1 MKDLKKVLSYL
12 KYDKKDLILSMLLI
26 VVECAFELVIPF
38 VMKDIIN
45 KGIEQGN
52 MNAILMYGGIVIG
65 CAILSVITGHMY
77 SIFNARAISNYIYH
91 LRLEVYKSVQGF
103 SFANLDHFE
112 TSSLITRTTNDIQV
126 IQQSLSGSIRPLLRG
141 PMAFIMGVGLSFV
154 MAPKL
159 AWIFCIALPILAV
172 IMYLIIRYT
181 APRYAALQS
190 DIDNLNLVVR
200 ENVTAIR
207 TVKSYVR
214 EDYEKEK
221 FDASN
226 QNVCNTTTNTIKISA
241 LSQPSF
247 QLIMYAVTIILLSL
261 GTKMVHN
268 NSLEVGTLS
277 ALLSY
282 ILQVVNSIMML
293 SNVFILMNRS
303 FASASRIAEV
313 LDEKPLIRALG
324 DEQVKNGDIE
334 FKNVSFKYKSKGEE
348 CALKNI
354 NLAIKQG
361 KSIGIMGG
369 TGSSKTTL
377 VSLILRLYD
386 VTDGEVL
393 IDNINVKNYNL
404 SNLRDSIAIVLQN
417 NVLFT
422 GTVRDNLKWGK
433 KNASD
438 EEINE
443 ALKMAC
449 AYDFVYALPGGLDY
463 DLGQGGVNVS
473 GGQRQRLCIARALLK
488 HPKIIIFDDST
499 SACDM
504 ETERSILK
512 HIRSIKNVTNIIIGQ
527 RVSSVMD
534 ADEIIILDDGQ
545 IVARGPH
552 KSLYNESQIYKE
564 LCDTQL
570 GGVSNGIHAS

>member
-154 MAPKL
+154 MAPNL

-334 FKNVSFKYKSKGEE
+334 FKNVSFKYKSEGEE

>member
-154 MAPKL
+154 MAPNL

-369 TGSSKTTL
+369 TGSAKTTL

-404 SNLRDSIAIVLQN
+404 NNLRDSIAIVLQN

>member
-154 MAPKL
+154 MAPNL

-207 TVKSYVR
+207 TVKSYAR

>member
-154 MAPKL
+154 MAPNL

-369 TGSSKTTL
+369 TGSAKTTL

-404 SNLRDSIAIVLQN
+404 NNLRDSIAIVLQN

-545 IVARGPH
+545 IVARCPH

>member
-154 MAPKL
+154 MAPNL

-334 FKNVSFKYKSKGEE
+334 FKNVSFKYKSEGEE

-369 TGSSKTTL
+369 TGSAKTTL

-404 SNLRDSIAIVLQN
+404 NNLRDSIAIVLQN

>member
-154 MAPKL
+154 MAPNL

-334 FKNVSFKYKSKGEE
+334 FKNVSFKYKSEGEE

-438 EEINE
+438 EEING

-473 GGQRQRLCIARALLK
+473 GGQRQRLCIARAFLK

-570 GGVSNGIHAS
+570 GGVSNGSHAS

>member
-154 MAPKL
+154 MAPNL

-181 APRYAALQS
+181 APRYATLQS

-369 TGSSKTTL
+369 TGSAKTTL

-404 SNLRDSIAIVLQN
+404 NNLRDSIAIVLQN

>member
-1 MKDLKKVLSYL
+1 MKDLKKVLSHL
-12 KYDKKDLILSMLLI
+12 KYDKKDMIISILLI
-26 VVECAFELVIPF
+26 IIECAFELVIPF

-77 SIFNARAISNYIYH
+77 SIFNARAISNYVYH
-91 LRLEVYKSVQGF
+91 LRLEVYKSIQSF

-126 IQQSLSGSIRPLLRG
+126 LQQSLSGSVRPLLRA
-141 PMAFIMGVGLSFV
+141 PMTFIMGVGLSFA

-159 AWIFCIALPILAV
+159 AWIFCIALPILAL
-172 IMYLIIRYT
+172 IMFFIIRYT
-181 APRYAALQS
+181 APRYGMLQK

-207 TVKSYVR
+207 TVKSFVR
-214 EDYEKEK
+214 EDYEEEK
-221 FDASN
+221 FNDAN
-226 QNVCNTTTNTIKISA
+226 KNVCNTTTNTIKIA
-241 LSQPSF
+241 TLNQPSF
-247 QLIMYAVTIILLSL
+247 ELTMYAVTVILLTL
-261 GTKMVHN
+261 GTRMVHN
-268 NSLEVGTLS
+268 NTLEVGTLS

-282 ILQVVNSIMML
+282 VLQVVNSIMML

-313 LDEKPLIRALG
+313 LDEKPIVTAMG
-324 DEQVKNGDIE
+324 DEKVKNGEVE
-334 FKNVSFKYKSKGEE
+334 FKDVSFKYKETSEE
-348 CALKNI
+348 YSLKNV
-354 NLAIKQG
+354 NLKIRQG
-361 KSIGIMGG
+361 MSLGIMGG
-369 TGSSKTTL
+369 TGSAKTTL

-386 VTDGEVL
+386 VSLGEIL
-393 IDNINVKNYNL
+393 IDGINVKQYNL
-404 SNLRDSIAIVLQN
+404 KNLRDNIAIVLQN

-422 GTVRDNLKWGK
+422 GTVRDNLKWGNN
-433 KNASD
+433 NATD
-438 EEINE
+438 DEINE

-449 AYDFVYALPGGLDY
+449 ALDFVNALPGGLDY

-504 ETERSILK
+504 ETERNILNN
-512 HIRSIKNVTNIIIGQ
+512 IRSIKGVTNIIIGQ
-527 RVSSVMD
+527 RVTSVMD
-534 ADEIIILDDGQ
+534 ADEIVILDEGQ
-545 IVARGPH
+545 IVAKAPH
-552 KSLYNESQIYKE
+552 KELYNLSQIYKE

-570 GGVSNGIHAS
+570 GGVSNGSHAS

>member
-65 CAILSVITGHMY
+65 CAFLSVITGHMY
-77 SIFNARAISNYIYH
+77 SVFNARAISNYIYH

-141 PMAFIMGVGLSFV
+141 PMAFLMGVGLSFV
-154 MAPKL
+154 MAPNL

-172 IMYLIIRYT
+172 IMFLIIRYT

-247 QLIMYAVTIILLSL
+247 QLIMYAVTVILLSL
-261 GTKMVHN
+261 GTKMAHN

-334 FKNVSFKYKSKGEE
+334 FKNVSFKYKSEGEE
-348 CALKNI
+348 CTLKNI

-417 NVLFT
+417 NILFT

-449 AYDFVYALPGGLDY
+449 AYDFVYALPGCLDY

-570 GGVSNGIHAS
+570 GGVSNGSHAS

>member
-91 LRLEVYKSVQGF
+91 LRLEVYKSVQCF

-154 MAPKL
+154 MAPNL

-369 TGSSKTTL
+369 TGSAKTTL

-404 SNLRDSIAIVLQN
+404 NNLRDSIAIVLQN

-438 EEINE
+438 EEING

>member
-12 KYDKKDLILSMLLI
+12 KYDKKDMIISILLI
-26 VVECAFELVIPF
+26 IIECAFELVIPF

-77 SIFNARAISNYIYH
+77 SIFNARAISNYVYN
-91 LRLEVYKSVQGF
+91 LRLEVYKSIQSF

-126 IQQSLSGSIRPLLRG
+126 VQQSLSGSIRPLLRG

-159 AWIFCIALPILAV
+159 AWIFCIALPILAL
-172 IMYLIIRYT
+172 IMFFIIRYT
-181 APRYAALQS
+181 APRYGMLQK

-214 EDYEKEK
+214 EDYEEEK
-221 FDASN
+221 FNNAN
-226 QNVCNTTTNTIKISA
+226 KNVCNTTTNTIKIAA
-241 LSQPSF
+241 LNQPSF
-247 QLIMYAVTIILLSL
+247 QLTMYAATVILLTL

-268 NSLEVGTLS
+268 NNLEVGTLS

-282 ILQVVNSIMML
+282 VLQVVNSIMML

-313 LDEKPLIRALG
+313 LDEKPIITAMG
-324 DEQVKNGDIE
+324 DEKVKNGDIE
-334 FKNVSFKYKSKGEE
+334 FSDVSFKYKEASEE
-348 CALKNI
+348 YSLKNV
-354 NLAIKQG
+354 NLKIRQG
-361 KSIGIMGG
+361 MSLGIMGG
-369 TGSSKTTL
+369 TGSAKTTL

-386 VTDGEVL
+386 VSLGEVL
-393 IDNINVKNYNL
+393 IDGINVKQYNL
-404 SNLRDSIAIVLQN
+404 KNLRDNIAIVLQN
-417 NVLFT
+417 NILFS
-422 GTVRDNLKWGK
+422 GTVRENLKWGNN
-433 KNASD
+433 NATD
-438 EEINE
+438 DEINE

-449 AYDFVYALPGGLDY
+449 ALDFVNVLPGGLDY

-504 ETERSILK
+504 ETERNILNN
-512 HIRSIKNVTNIIIGQ
+512 IRSIKGITNIIIGQ
-527 RVSSVMD
+527 RVTSVMD
-534 ADEIIILDDGQ
+534 ADEIVILDEGQ
-545 IVARGPH
+545 IVAKAPH
-552 KSLYNESQIYKE
+552 KELYNLSQIYKE

-570 GGVSNGIHAS
+570 GGVSNGNHTS

>member
-126 IQQSLSGSIRPLLRG
+126 VQQSLSGSIRPLLRG

-154 MAPKL
+154 MAPNL

-172 IMYLIIRYT
+172 IMFLIIRYT

-369 TGSSKTTL
+369 TGSAKTTL

-404 SNLRDSIAIVLQN
+404 NNLRDSIAIVLQN

-545 IVARGPH
+545 IVARCPH

>member
-1 MKDLKKVLSYL
+1 MKDLKKVLSHL
-12 KYDKKDLILSMLLI
+12 KYDKKDMIISILLI
-26 VVECAFELVIPF
+26 IIECAFELVIPF

-77 SIFNARAISNYIYH
+77 SIFNARAISNYVYN
-91 LRLEVYKSVQGF
+91 LRLEVYKSIQSF

-126 IQQSLSGSIRPLLRG
+126 VQQSLSGSVRPLLRA
-141 PMAFIMGVGLSFV
+141 PMTFIMGVGLSFA

-159 AWIFCIALPILAV
+159 AWIFCIALPILAL
-172 IMYLIIRYT
+172 IMFFIIRYT
-181 APRYAALQS
+181 APRYGMLQK

-207 TVKSYVR
+207 TVKSFVR
-214 EDYEKEK
+214 EDYEEEK
-221 FDASN
+221 FNDAN
-226 QNVCNTTTNTIKISA
+226 KNVCNTTTNTIKIA
-241 LSQPSF
+241 TLNQPSF
-247 QLIMYAVTIILLSL
+247 ELTMYAVTVILLTL
-261 GTKMVHN
+261 GTRMVHN
-268 NSLEVGTLS
+268 NTLEVGTLS

-282 ILQVVNSIMML
+282 VLQVVNSIMML

-313 LDEKPLIRALG
+313 LDEKPIVTAMG
-324 DEQVKNGDIE
+324 DEKVKNGEVE
-334 FKNVSFKYKSKGEE
+334 FKDVSFKYKETSEE
-348 CALKNI
+348 YSLKNV
-354 NLAIKQG
+354 NLKIRQG
-361 KSIGIMGG
+361 MSLGIMGG
-369 TGSSKTTL
+369 TGSAKTTL
-377 VSLILRLYD
+377 ISLILRLYD
-386 VTDGEVL
+386 VSLGEIL
-393 IDNINVKNYNL
+393 IDGINVKQYNL
-404 SNLRDSIAIVLQN
+404 KNLRDNIAIVLQN

-422 GTVRDNLKWGK
+422 GTVRDNLKWGNN
-433 KNASD
+433 NATD
-438 EEINE
+438 DEINE

-449 AYDFVYALPGGLDY
+449 ALDFVNALPGGLDY

-504 ETERSILK
+504 ETERNILNN
-512 HIRSIKNVTNIIIGQ
+512 IRSIKGVTNIIIGQ
-527 RVSSVMD
+527 RVTSVMD
-534 ADEIIILDDGQ
+534 ADEIVILDEGQ
-545 IVARGPH
+545 IVAKAPH
-552 KSLYNESQIYKE
+552 KELYNLSQIYKE

-570 GGVSNGIHAS
+570 GGVSNGSHAS